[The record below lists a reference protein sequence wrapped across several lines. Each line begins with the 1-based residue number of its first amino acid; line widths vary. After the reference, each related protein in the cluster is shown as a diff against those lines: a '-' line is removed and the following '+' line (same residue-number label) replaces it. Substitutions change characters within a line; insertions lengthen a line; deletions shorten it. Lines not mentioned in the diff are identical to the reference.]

1 MSAAPGRHR
10 KTHGEVVSR
19 NGKHVSRNGK
29 PVPHTHNTPR
39 MSFKQRIAKSDG
51 YVKEI
56 SDELKKYKPNIRNV
70 LAYYFN
76 NFESLERSG
85 YKRSE
90 DYDEFL
96 NTFRA
101 YFFPERITSWHW
113 NGTTCVDSGP
123 RGAHKSYR
131 EFLSYIVRNVE
142 TFNPLQYTRI
152 ILLLTRF
159 EEAAIGRKTYIENN
173 KDNNEIL
180 LMFMKYGVNKKN
192 DGEYEFCKERTV
204 MTNGIA
210 INNLKVIRLLR
221 EVFRSRFPDD
231 AADDD
236 SYNYDSED
244 DSDDDDSED
253 DDSEDDDGEDDDDGG
268 GGDPRGMEAAEGGRN
283 RSRRAPIRRKS
294 ANRRT
299 SRRRNKTRKYYKK

>member
-1 MSAAPGRHR
+1 MSAAPGIPR
-10 KTHGEVVSR
+10 KPHGEVVSR
-19 NGKHVSRNGK
+19 NGKPVSRNGN
-29 PVPHTHNTPR
+29 PVPHTHTDTYR
-39 MSFKQRIAKSDG
+39 QHSMSFKQRIAKVDG

-70 LAYYFN
+70 LDYYFD
-76 NFESLERSG
+76 NFESLETSG

-90 DYDEFL
+90 HYDEFL

-142 TFNPLQYTRI
+142 TFNALQYKRI

-173 KDNNEIL
+173 NKDNNEIL

-192 DGEYEFCKERTV
+192 DGKYEFCKERTV

-221 EVFRSRFPDD
+221 EVFRSRFPEE

-244 DSDDDDSED
+244 DDSED
-253 DDSEDDDGEDDDDGG
+253 DAPVAA
-268 GGDPRGMEAAEGGRN
+268 DPRGMEAAEGGSK

>member
-1 MSAAPGRHR
+1 MSAAPGIPR

-19 NGKHVSRNGK
+19 NGKPVSRNGN
-29 PVPHTHNTPR
+29 PVPHTHTDTYR
-39 MSFKQRIAKSDG
+39 QHSMSFKQRIAKVDG

-70 LAYYFN
+70 LDYYFD

-90 DYDEFL
+90 NYDEFL

-101 YFFPERITSWHW
+101 YFFPERVTSWHW

-159 EEAAIGRKTYIENN
+159 EEAAIGRKIYIENNN

-192 DGEYEFCKERTV
+192 DGKHEFCKERTV

-221 EVFRSRFPDD
+221 EVFRSRFPDE

-244 DSDDDDSED
+244 DDSED
-253 DDSEDDDGEDDDDGG
+253 DA
-268 GGDPRGMEAAEGGRN
+268 PVAAVATEGGSN
-283 RSRRAPIRRKS
+283 RSRRAPTRRKS

-299 SRRRNKTRKYYKK
+299 PRRRNKTRKYCKK

>member
-1 MSAAPGRHR
+1 MSAAPGIPR
-10 KTHGEVVSR
+10 KTRGEVVSR
-19 NGKHVSRNGK
+19 NGN
-29 PVPHTHNTPR
+29 PVPHTHTYR
-39 MSFKQRIAKSDG
+39 QHSMSFKQRIAKVDG

-70 LAYYFN
+70 LDYYFH

-90 DYDEFL
+90 NYDEFL

-101 YFFPERITSWHW
+101 YFFPERVTSWHW
-113 NGTTCVDSGP
+113 NGKTCVDSGP

-142 TFNPLQYTRI
+142 TFNPLQYKRI

-173 KDNNEIL
+173 NKDNNEIL
-180 LMFMKYGVNKKN
+180 LMFMKKMKNGVNKKK
-192 DGEYEFCKERTV
+192 DGKYKFCKERTV

-221 EVFRSRFPDD
+221 EVFRSRFPDE

-244 DSDDDDSED
+244 DDSED
-253 DDSEDDDGEDDDDGG
+253 DAAA
-268 GGDPRGMEAAEGGRN
+268 AAEGGRN
-283 RSRRAPIRRKS
+283 RSRRAPTRRKS

-299 SRRRNKTRKYYKK
+299 PRRRNKTRKYCKK

>member
-1 MSAAPGRHR
+1 MSAAPGKR
-10 KTHGEVVSR
+10 KIHGVTVSR
-19 NGKHVSRNGK
+19 NGN
-29 PVPHTHNTPR
+29 PVPHTHTDTYR
-39 MSFKQRIAKSDG
+39 QHSMSFKQRIAKVDG

-70 LAYYFN
+70 LDYYFH

-90 DYDEFL
+90 NYDEFL

-101 YFFPERITSWHW
+101 YFFPERVTSWHW

-142 TFNPLQYTRI
+142 TFNALQYKRI

-173 KDNNEIL
+173 NKDNNEIL

-192 DGEYEFCKERTV
+192 DGKYEFCKERTV

-221 EVFRSRFPDD
+221 EVFRSRFPEE

-244 DSDDDDSED
+244 DAPVAA
-253 DDSEDDDGEDDDDGG
+253 
-268 GGDPRGMEAAEGGRN
+268 DPRGMEAAEGGSN

-294 ANRRT
+294 VNRRT
-299 SRRRNKTRKYYKK
+299 PRIRNKTRKYCKK

>member
-1 MSAAPGRHR
+1 
-10 KTHGEVVSR
+10 
-19 NGKHVSRNGK
+19 
-29 PVPHTHNTPR
+29 
-39 MSFKQRIAKSDG
+39 
-51 YVKEI
+51 
-56 SDELKKYKPNIRNV
+56 
-70 LAYYFN
+70 
-76 NFESLERSG
+76 
-85 YKRSE
+85 
-90 DYDEFL
+90 
-96 NTFRA
+96 
-101 YFFPERITSWHW
+101 
-113 NGTTCVDSGP
+113 
-123 RGAHKSYR
+123 
-131 EFLSYIVRNVE
+131 VE

-221 EVFRSRFPDD
+221 EVFRSRFPDN

-253 DDSEDDDGEDDDDGG
+253 DDSEDDDGEDDDGG
-268 GGDPRGMEAAEGGRN
+268 GGDPRSMEAAEGGSN

-294 ANRRT
+294 ENRRT

>member
-1 MSAAPGRHR
+1 MSAAPGKR
-10 KTHGEVVSR
+10 KIHGVT
-19 NGKHVSRNGK
+19 VSRNGK
-29 PVPHTHNTPR
+29 PVPHTHTDTYR
-39 MSFKQRIAKSDG
+39 QHSMSFKQRIAKVDG

-70 LAYYFN
+70 LDYYFH

-90 DYDEFL
+90 NYDEFL

-142 TFNPLQYTRI
+142 TFNALQYKRI

-173 KDNNEIL
+173 NKDNNEIL

-192 DGEYEFCKERTV
+192 DGKYEFCKERTV

-221 EVFRSRFPDD
+221 DVFRSRFPDD

-244 DSDDDDSED
+244 DDSED
-253 DDSEDDDGEDDDDGG
+253 DAPVAA
-268 GGDPRGMEAAEGGRN
+268 DPRGMEAAEGGSK

>member
-1 MSAAPGRHR
+1 MSSRVRAVHRPKIGPDGRVINPFTITR
-10 KTHGEVVSR
+10 DSITI
-19 NGKHVSRNGK
+19 
-29 PVPHTHNTPR
+29 PR
-39 MSFKQRIAKSDG
+39 DRRD
-51 YVKEI
+51 VLTEI
-56 SDELKKYKPNIRNV
+56 DSELKKYKPNIRNV
-70 LAYYFN
+70 LDYYFD
-76 NFESLERSG
+76 NFESLETSG
-85 YKRSE
+85 YKRGE
-90 DYDEFL
+90 HYDEFL

-113 NGTTCVDSGP
+113 NGKTCVDSGP
-123 RGAHKSYR
+123 KGAHKLYR

-142 TFNPLQYTRI
+142 TFNALQYKRI

-173 KDNNEIL
+173 KYNNDIL
-180 LMFMKYGVNKKN
+180 RMFMTYGVNKKN
-192 DGEYEFCKERTV
+192 DGKYKFCKERTV

-221 EVFRSRFPDD
+221 DVFRSRFLDD
-231 AADDD
+231 AAAND

-244 DSDDDDSED
+244 DDSED
-253 DDSEDDDGEDDDDGG
+253 DAPVAADH
-268 GGDPRGMEAAEGGRN
+268 RGMEAAEGGSK
-283 RSRRAPIRRKS
+283 RSSRAPIRRKS